1 MGLFPENV
9 PTSIHEYLF
18 GKELVCWVSLTGMSR
33 EVGFYFN
40 NFYIFHFFKSCIL
53 VSYCRLII
61 LTFTGVPNDQ
71 ENGYWKLAI
80 GKMRIWTLMVAVYHR
95 VHKIYDPDFKNHTVS
110 IFLALVCAL
119 ARCCVFT

>member
-1 MGLFPENV
+1 MLFMFKFFEHLVNAISMGLFPDNV

-40 NFYIFHFFKSCIL
+40 IFYIFHFFKSCIL

-61 LTFTGVPNDQ
+61 
-71 ENGYWKLAI
+71 
-80 GKMRIWTLMVAVYHR
+80 
-95 VHKIYDPDFKNHTVS
+95 
-110 IFLALVCAL
+110 
-119 ARCCVFT
+119 